1 MKRGL
6 QVNILEDINVTDDLL
21 NDEKIKKE
29 RLNEL
34 DININKYFIIFWNN
48 Y

>member
-34 DININKYFIIFWNN
+34 DININKYFIIF
-48 Y
+48 

>member
-21 NDEKIKKE
+21 NDEKIKKIK

-34 DININKYFIIFWNN
+34 DININKYFIIF
-48 Y
+48 

>member
-6 QVNILEDINVTDDLL
+6 QVNILEDIDVTDDLL
-21 NDEKIKKE
+21 NDEKIKRE

-34 DININKYFIIFWNN
+34 DINKYFK
-48 Y
+48 